1 MNLQE
6 MLAKAYAPAK
16 STTRKV
22 ESKQVH
28 ETDSFDELE
37 DFIDDV
43 NLTQNEPNFNVG
55 ISKDGHQLQVG
66 DPVTGINA
74 GREMS
79 GQVIA
84 IQNEMVTVEWKDRT
98 KSNVRANQLT
108 LTNVDDDYELQTMY
122 IETNE
127 QPYMGFD
134 KEAFHEDT
142 DLDSLLKGRPG
153 EVTSYGNISSDF

>member
-1 MNLQE
+1 MDLQE

-16 STTRKV
+16 STARKV

-84 IQNEMVTVEWKDRT
+84 IQDEMVTVEWKDRT

-122 IETNE
+122 VEADE

-134 KEAFHEDT
+134 KESFCEDT

-153 EVTSYGNISSDF
+153 EATSYDFRGNL

>member
-1 MNLQE
+1 MDLQE

-22 ESKQVH
+22 ESKQVY

-84 IQNEMVTVEWKDRT
+84 IQNDMVTVEWKDRT

-122 IETNE
+122 VEADE

-142 DLDSLLKGRPG
+142 DLDSLLRGRPG
-153 EVTSYGNISSDF
+153 EATSYDFRGNL